1 MTEAAVATQPA
12 SASAAPAAAIPAAA
26 PAPAVD
32 AGKPAGDAK
41 PDTKVDAKPVDLE
54 KQWEEF
60 KAPDGFD
67 KAQLKEIVDFAR
79 KEGIAPKAAA
89 ALALR
94 EKARAEAEEAQF
106 KHLSEK
112 GWLEDLQK
120 DPELGGEKVRETM
133 VDVMRAT
140 DKLPPKV
147 QALIKEAGVL
157 YNPVVVRILHA
168 FGTGLKEDAFVRP
181 GASPAPEKKQSLD
194 DRLMGLWQK

>member
-1 MTEAAVATQPA
+1 
-12 SASAAPAAAIPAAA
+12 
-26 PAPAVD
+26 
-32 AGKPAGDAK
+32 
-41 PDTKVDAKPVDLE
+41 
-54 KQWEEF
+54 
-60 KAPDGFD
+60 
-67 KAQLKEIVDFAR
+67 
-79 KEGIAPKAAA
+79 
-89 ALALR
+89 
-94 EKARAEAEEAQF
+94 
-106 KHLSEK
+106 
-112 GWLEDLQK
+112 LEDLQK